1 MTRISSILA
10 ALLMALGFAA
20 TAAAQEDATTDMPGE
35 AEVTDTDLERFV
47 EVQTD
52 IQEITAEYSARLEGV
67 EDPEEAAQ
75 LQQEASQMMVE
86 AVEDTGLDV
95 ATYNNIAVALETDE
109 ELRER
114 VQSMMN

>member
-10 ALLMALGFAA
+10 AMMMALGLAA
-20 TAAAQEDATTDMPGE
+20 TAAAQEDTMTDMPGE
-35 AEVTDTDLERFV
+35 ADISDTDLERFV

-67 EDPEEAAQ
+67 EDPDDAAE

-109 ELRER
+109 DLRER

>member
-1 MTRISSILA
+1 MTRISALLA
-10 ALLMALGFAA
+10 ALMMSLGIAAFAG
-20 TAAAQEDATTDMPGE
+20 AQEDTMTDMPGE
-35 AEVTDTDLERFV
+35 ADISDTDLERFV
-47 EVQTD
+47 DVQTD
-52 IQEITAEYSARLEGV
+52 IQEITADYSSRLEGV
-67 EDPEEAAQ
+67 DDPDEAAQ